1 MVTAID
7 MRSELRLALAAKQI
21 GNLNRRAAEG
31 LSGSVDYIP
40 FTLNFSSS
48 FVRIKWRTGAA
59 VEMSRAAA

>member
-1 MVTAID
+1 MTFCA
-7 MRSELRLALAAKQI
+7 SSI
-21 GNLNRRAAEG
+21 G
-31 LSGSVDYIP
+31 V